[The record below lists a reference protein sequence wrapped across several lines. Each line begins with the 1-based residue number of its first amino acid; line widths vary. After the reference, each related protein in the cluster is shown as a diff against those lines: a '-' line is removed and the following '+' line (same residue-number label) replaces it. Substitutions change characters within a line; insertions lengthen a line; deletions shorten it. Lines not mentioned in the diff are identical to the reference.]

1 MRQVSRDELIYKV
14 AAALR
19 TASPAL
25 VRGLSTGGQEAVTR
39 NRVML
44 ATMIVDRTMREF
56 EILSDQPLPM
66 MGEAT
71 YSRPL
76 ANMMGEAAVPL
87 AYDDTQP

>member
-19 TASPAL
+19 IASPAL
-25 VRGLSTGGQEAVTR
+25 VRGLLTGGQEAVTR

-44 ATMIVDRTMREF
+44 ATMIVDRSMREF

-76 ANMMGEAAVPL
+76 ANMLGEAAVPL
-87 AYDDTQP
+87 SYDQTE